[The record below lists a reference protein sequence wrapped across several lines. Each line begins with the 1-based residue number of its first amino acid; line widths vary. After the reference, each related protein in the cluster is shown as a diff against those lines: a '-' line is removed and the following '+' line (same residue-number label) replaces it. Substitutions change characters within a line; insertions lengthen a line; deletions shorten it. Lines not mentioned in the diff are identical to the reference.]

1 MAANTSLTDTAI
13 NTGYTQLLHVGDTD
27 GVDASTNRVVF
38 DGDGTT
44 TALEISGANVGAKSG
59 TSLLQGGVAITSTA
73 AELNILDGVTSTTAE
88 LNILDGVT
96 STTSELNILDGV
108 TSTAAELNILDG
120 ATLSVAELNVLD
132 GITANTSELN
142 QLDGIT
148 VVSTSGSQT
157 LTNKTIDA
165 DNNTISNLA
174 HGSEVDNPTSGVHGV
189 TGNVVGTSDSQTLTN
204 KTINADNNT
213 ISNLAHG
220 SEVDNPS
227 SGVHGVTGN
236 VVGTTDTQTLTNKT
250 LTTPVIAEIDNSS
263 TITLDAG
270 TDIVLDADG
279 GDVFF
284 KDAGTTFGS
293 MTNTSGNLIVK
304 SGTTTALT
312 FSGADVTIAGDAI
325 VSGSDLTS
333 GSFSSGFAGSG
344 WKLSNAAELEV
355 SSATIRGTLSVF
367 ELLIQQLRATNGAIF
382 VTSAAKVES
391 ASGLSASDDDG
402 TITFEDASG
411 NSICPFADGD
421 IIMMQR
427 VNPGALVAPNAAGNA
442 SNIIKKLVYEVTAVS
457 NNTVTVTNAGFNNT
471 TSPSAGDEFVRIGNN
486 GDTSNRDGIIY
497 LTSDDSNAPFID
509 IKSSVNSYSEW
520 TTSMPKVRLGKLSG
534 ITDSDINGGSE
545 LSGFGLYSDNIY
557 LKGEIVATSGKI
569 GGINLTSSKIHTG
582 TGTFNNSNTGFYID
596 SSSNF
601 SLGDKL
607 SWNGTTLSVNGNITV
622 ANASSVRSDLNVADG
637 ATANDTD
644 ANLKNRSNHTGTQGV
659 SSLDSTIISGGKII
673 TGLLTASNIQTGTL
687 DASTITV
694 SNLNAS
700 SVTAGTMSAERILLG
715 GQDLQTFSTNTFFG
729 DGSSGSATVMGAI
742 TLTED
747 KYYTDL
753 NVGATINTAGYRIF
767 VSGTLTMQSSGKIV
781 NNGNAGSNGLVEDG
795 GTRGNGATSGTL
807 RGGANGGAGGSSDAP
822 GGTGGSADPCINS
835 NNGAAGG
842 AGQQLPGGT
851 AAGSGGTAGGA
862 TVKKTNFAHT
872 DISVLLTMRDLY
884 GVDDTPKT
892 IRPSCGGGGGGGGGS
907 KDNSGH
913 GGGGGGGGGGM
924 VVVAAKTITL
934 NSGAKFEAKGGN
946 GGNGYV
952 GSGTDG
958 DGGGGGGGNGG
969 AVVIVSNTSVS
980 SSYVDVTGG
989 TGGTSSGGTAGGN
1002 GSSGT
1007 FIMRQI

>member
-1 MAANTSLTDTAI
+1 MAANTSLTDTSISA
-13 NTGYTQLLHVGDTD
+13 GYTQLLHVGDTD
-27 GVDASTNRVVF
+27 GVDASTKRVVF

-44 TALEISGANVGAKSG
+44 TALEISGATVGAKSG
-59 TSLLQGGVAITSTA
+59 TSLLQGGVTITSSGAELNILTGA
-73 AELNILDGVTSTTAE
+73 TLSVAELNILDGVTSTTAE

-96 STTSELNILDGV
+96 STTAELNILDGV

-148 VVSTSGSQT
+148 VVSTIGSQT

-204 KTINADNNT
+204 KT
-213 ISNLAHG
+213 
-220 SEVDNPS
+220 
-227 SGVHGVTGN
+227 
-236 VVGTTDTQTLTNKT
+236 
-250 LTTPVIAEIDNSS
+250 LTTPIIAEIDNSS

-284 KDAGTTFGS
+284 KDAGTTYGS
-293 MTNTSGNLIVK
+293 ATNTSGNLILK
-304 SGTTTALT
+304 SGTTTAMT

-344 WKLSNAAELEV
+344 WKLSNAADLEV

-367 ELLIQQLRATNGAIF
+367 ELLIQQLRATNGAVFI
-382 VTSAAKVES
+382 TSAAKVES

-427 VNPGALVAPNAAGNA
+427 VNPGALVAPSAAGDA
-442 SNIIKKLVYEVTAVS
+442 ANIIKKLVYEVTAVS

-471 TSPSAGDEFVRIGNN
+471 TSPSSGDEFVRIGNN

-582 TGTFNNSNTGFYID
+582 TGTHNNSNTGFYID

-607 SWNGTTLSVNGNITV
+607 SWNGSTLSINGSITV
-622 ANASSVRSDLNVADG
+622 TNTGDFAPTN
-637 ATANDTD
+637 ATANSSD
-644 ANLKNRSNHTGTQGV
+644 ADLKSRANHTGTQGL
-659 SSLDSTIISGGKII
+659 SSLDNTIISGGKII

-687 DASTITV
+687 NASVV
-694 SNLNAS
+694 SVTNLNAS
-700 SVTAGTMSAERILLG
+700 SVSAGTMSAERILLG
-715 GQDLQTFSTNTFFG
+715 GQDLNTFIGTTMFG
-729 DGSSGSATVMGAI
+729 DGSDGSATVSGNI

-753 NVGATINTAGYRIF
+753 DVGATIDANGYRIF
-767 VSGTLTMQSSGKIV
+767 VSGTLTMQASGKIT
-781 NNGNAGSNGLVEDG
+781 NNGGDGGNGGVEDG
-795 GTRGNGATSGTL
+795 GSRGASASEGTL
-807 RGGANGGAGGSSDAP
+807 RGGALGGLGGSSDFN

-835 NNGAAGG
+835 NNGSAGG
-842 AGQQLPGGT
+842 AGQTLFGGT
-851 AAGSGGTAGGA
+851 SAGSGGTAGGA

-872 DISVLLTMRDLY
+872 DPSVLFTMRDLY

-892 IRPSCGGGGGGGGGS
+892 IRPSCAGGGGGGGGGKAS
-907 KDNSGH
+907 EGH
-913 GGGGGGGGGGM
+913 GGGGGGGGGGF
-924 VVVAAKTITL
+924 VVVGAKTITL
-934 NSGAKFEAKGGN
+934 NSGAKFEAKGGA
-946 GGNGYV
+946 GGNGYT
-952 GSGTDG
+952 GSGADG

-969 AVVIVSNTSVS
+969 GVVIVSTTSVS

-989 TGGTSSGGTAGGN
+989 AGGSSSGGTGGTA

>member
-1 MAANTSLTDTAI
+1 MAANTSLTDTSISA
-13 NTGYTQLLHVGDTD
+13 GYTQLLHVGDTD
-27 GVDASTNRVVF
+27 GVDASTKRVVF

-44 TALEISGANVGAKSG
+44 TALEISGATVGAKSG
-59 TSLLQGGVAITSTA
+59 TSLLQGGVTITSSGAELNILTGA
-73 AELNILDGVTSTTAE
+73 TLSVAELNILDGVTSTTAE

-96 STTSELNILDGV
+96 STTAELNILDGV

-148 VVSTSGSQT
+148 VVSTIGSQT

-174 HGSEVDNPTSGVHGV
+174 HGSEVDSPTSGVHGV
-189 TGNVVGTSDSQTLTN
+189 TGSIVGTSDSQTLTN
-204 KTINADNNT
+204 KT
-213 ISNLAHG
+213 
-220 SEVDNPS
+220 
-227 SGVHGVTGN
+227 
-236 VVGTTDTQTLTNKT
+236 
-250 LTTPVIAEIDNSS
+250 LTTPIIAEIDNSS

-284 KDAGTTFGS
+284 KDAGTTYGS
-293 MTNTSGNLIVK
+293 ATNTSGNLILK
-304 SGTTTALT
+304 SGTTTAMT

-344 WKLSNAAELEV
+344 WKLSNAADLEV

-367 ELLIQQLRATNGAIF
+367 ELLIQQLRATNGAVFI
-382 VTSAAKVES
+382 TSAAKVES

-427 VNPGALVAPNAAGNA
+427 VNPGALVAPSAAGDA
-442 SNIIKKLVYEVTAVS
+442 TNIIKKLVYEVTAVL

-471 TSPSAGDEFVRIGNN
+471 TSPSSGDEFVRIGNN

-520 TTSMPKVRLGKLSG
+520 TTSMPKVRLGKLDG

-582 TGTFNNSNTGFYID
+582 TGTHNNSNTGFYID

-607 SWNGTTLSVNGNITV
+607 SWNGSTLSINGSITV
-622 ANASSVRSDLNVADG
+622 TNTGDFAPTN
-637 ATANDTD
+637 ATANSSD
-644 ANLKNRSNHTGTQGV
+644 ADLKSRANHTGTQGL
-659 SSLDSTIISGGKII
+659 SSLDNTIISGGKII

-687 DASTITV
+687 NASVV
-694 SNLNAS
+694 SVTNLNAS
-700 SVTAGTMSAERILLG
+700 SVSAGTMSAERILLG
-715 GQDLQTFSTNTFFG
+715 GQDLNTFIGTTMFG
-729 DGSSGSATVMGAI
+729 DGSDGSATVSGNI

-753 NVGATINTAGYRIF
+753 DVGATIDANGYRIF
-767 VSGTLTMQSSGKIV
+767 VSGTLTMQASGKIT
-781 NNGNAGSNGLVEDG
+781 NNGGDGGNGGVEDG
-795 GTRGNGATSGTL
+795 GSRGASASEGTL
-807 RGGANGGAGGSSDAP
+807 RGGALGGIGGSSDFN

-835 NNGAAGG
+835 NNGSAGG
-842 AGQQLPGGT
+842 AGQTLFGGT
-851 AAGSGGTAGGA
+851 SAGSGGTAGGA

-872 DISVLLTMRDLY
+872 DPSVLFTMRDLY

-892 IRPSCGGGGGGGGGS
+892 IRPSCAGGGGGGGGGKAS
-907 KDNSGH
+907 EGH
-913 GGGGGGGGGGM
+913 GGGGGGGGGGF
-924 VVVAAKTITL
+924 VVVGAKTITL
-934 NSGAKFEAKGGN
+934 NSGAKFEAKGGA
-946 GGNGYV
+946 GGNGYT
-952 GSGTDG
+952 GSGADG

-969 AVVIVSNTSVS
+969 GVVIVSTTSVS

-989 TGGTSSGGTAGGN
+989 AGGSSSGGTGGTA